1 VTTITILFHEIARQ
15 IRDFAILLQSGC
27 SRKKAM
33 RLQLITVIDAFVGT
47 SITLFAEGFG
57 DAASSWIL
65 PFTAGGFIYI
75 ATVSVI
81 PELLQNTSLWQ
92 SIKEVLALLKDVLMI
107 VLIAYY
113 E

>member
-33 RLQLITVIDAFVGT
+33 RLQLITFVGAFVGT
-47 SITLFAEGFG
+47 SVTLFAEGFG

-75 ATVSVI
+75 YRYCFCNSRITT
-81 PELLQNTSLWQ
+81 E
-92 SIKEVLALLKDVLMI
+92 
-107 VLIAYY
+107 Y
-113 E
+113 EFVAID